1 MRKLMFITF
10 AIVTLTSCGTASA
23 PEGVSTT
30 DSTKVCCDTTS
41 CDSIGSLKA
50 DCLASD
56 STKK

>member
-1 MRKLMFITF
+1 MFITF